1 MDEISQENKR
11 LMEPLGVAV
20 HEVQHLTEALK
31 DREKDTLALTNAKAR
46 ANMLDKDLKRMRAD
60 HKDLQRKFGA
70 VEKERDEL
78 NANFEETVRTVQ
90 RQSELKNL
98 VLRKKTQTADEELME
113 RQAQLQKVLAAAH
126 LDPVV
131 VTNLEMKLN
140 DILDSRNGVV
150 RDLQYEILRV
160 SKAHDDAMRTLEERL
175 EEFGIPHDEDYMN
188 KSAFLGSSTTGP
200 AGLVTAGI

>member
-1 MDEISQENKR
+1 M
-11 LMEPLGVAV
+11 G
-20 HEVQHLTEALK
+20 
-31 DREKDTLALTNAKAR
+31 
-46 ANMLDKDLKRMRAD
+46 
-60 HKDLQRKFGA
+60 
-70 VEKERDEL
+70 
-78 NANFEETVRTVQ
+78 TVQ

-160 SKAHDDAMRTLEERL
+160 SKAHDDAMRTMEEKL
-175 EEFGIPHDEDYMN
+175 EEFGIPHDEDYTN
-188 KSAFLGSSTTGP
+188 KSAFLSSVTTTTGP
-200 AGLVTAGI
+200 AGLVTAGV